1 MENLSEI
8 PQRAAIIVASKNPVK
23 VNSALKGFQEMFPEN
38 EFVATGLNIPSGINE
53 QPIGN
58 KETFQGA
65 LNRAR
70 GAKMVNP
77 DANFWVGIEGGNIRH
92 GDEMEAMAWVVVLS
106 NNNMGKARTAGFFLA
121 PKTVKLIN
129 EGMELGHA
137 DEITFGIQNSKQKMG
152 SSGLLTDNVIDRE
165 RFYIPAVI
173 LALIPFKKPGLFISC
188 KSF

>member
-1 MENLSEI
+1 MEKVNEI
-8 PQRAAIIVASKNPVK
+8 PQRSSIIVASKNPVK

-38 EFVATGLNIPSGINE
+38 EFVAIGISFPSGVSD

-65 LNRAR
+65 LNRAK
-70 GAKMVNP
+70 GAKIANP
-77 DANFWVGIEGGNIRH
+77 NANFWVGIEGGSIRH
-92 GDEMEAMAWVVVLS
+92 GKEMEAMAWVVVLS
-106 NNNMGKARTAGFFLA
+106 KNKVGKARTAGFFLA
-121 PKTVKLIN
+121 PKTVELIN

-152 SSGLLTDNVIDRE
+152 SSGLLTDNIIDRE

-173 LALIPFKKPGLFISC
+173 LALIPFKKPELF
-188 KSF
+188 

>member
-1 MENLSEI
+1 MEKVNPI
-8 PQRAAIIVASKNPVK
+8 PQRASIIVASKNPVK
-23 VNSALKGFQEMFPEN
+23 INSALQGFQEMFSEN
-38 EFVATGLNIPSGINE
+38 EFVVEGVNVPSGVSN

-65 LNRAR
+65 LNRAK
-70 GAKMVNP
+70 GAKRSKPNA
-77 DANFWVGIEGGNIRH
+77 DFWVGIEGGNIRH
-92 GDEMEAMAWVVVLS
+92 GNEMEAMAWVVILS
-106 NNNMGKARTAGFFLA
+106 KNQMGKARTAGFFLA
-121 PKTVKLIN
+121 PRTVELIN

-173 LALIPFKKPGLFISC
+173 LALIPFKKAELF
-188 KSF
+188 